1 MKALSKRVAQLERA
15 TPEGARPVLVLV
27 GQAGHN
33 PDTLTGCDAFPD
45 HPRREGESADDY
57 IWRLEDLT
65 RETRG
70 RALPLVSFARFGPLD
85 LPDDYPICMG
95 KKRVSELARAR

>member
-45 HPRREGESADDY
+45 HPRGESEAADTY
-57 IWRLEDLT
+57 IERLEALT

-70 RALPLVSFARFGPLD
+70 RALPLVTFARFGPDD
-85 LPDDYPICMG
+85 LPDTPPLPDSAI
-95 KKRVSELARAR
+95 

>member
-1 MKALSKRVAQLERA
+1 MTAAMSRRITRLEQS

-27 GQAGHN
+27 GQEGHE

-45 HPRREGESADDY
+45 HPRGEGEPADAY
-57 IWRLEDLT
+57 IERLEALT

-70 RALPLVSFARFGPLD
+70 RALPMVSFARFGPLD
-85 LPDDYPICMG
+85 LPDDYPA
-95 KKRVSELARAR
+95 LDP